1 MTVVVLALPAQAQ
14 LATPN
19 ESGITYGHVHLNVS
33 DIEVHKKLWVD
44 FFGGVVVQKGPL
56 TAIRLPNLLIAL
68 TEREPTGPMQGS
80 VLDHFGFKVRNTDE
94 FVAKWRAAGMEV
106 GPEFTGAEG
115 MPNAYVMVP
124 DGVWV
129 ELQEDPSLH
138 VPVAGYHIHFLTPD
152 YEELLDW
159 YTKVFSLTRRS
170 RGQIQTTTDVPG
182 MNMSFGN
189 AEEQTVATRGRALDH
204 IGFRGRRPRGVLSE
218 ARGDGN
224 RVRRRLSRG
233 GESRAEDCVSHR
245 SRRRLHRADRRLRRV
260 LRSPRHVPVGRG
272 QRPCQLGTDDPHA
285 TPPSLS
291 RTGRP
296 FTGSVHSVPGNL
308 DCRTM
313 RIDLSCD

>member
-1 MTVVVLALPAQAQ
+1 MRLLLTTMIVVVLALPAHSQ

-94 FVAKWRAAGMEV
+94 FLARWRAAGMEV
-106 GPEFTGAEG
+106 GPEFIGAEG

-159 YTKVFSLTRRS
+159 YTKVFSLTRRP

-204 IGFRGRRPRGVLSE
+204 IGFEVGDLEAFCRKLEAMEIEFDVAYREVESVELKIAFLTDPAGVYIELTE
-218 ARGDGN
+218 GYD
-224 RVRRRLSRG
+224 
-233 GESRAEDCVSHR
+233 EY
-245 SRRRLHRADRRLRRV
+245 
-260 LRSPRHVPVGRG
+260 
-272 QRPCQLGTDDPHA
+272 
-285 TPPSLS
+285 
-291 RTGRP
+291 
-296 FTGSVHSVPGNL
+296 
-308 DCRTM
+308 
-313 RIDLSCD
+313 